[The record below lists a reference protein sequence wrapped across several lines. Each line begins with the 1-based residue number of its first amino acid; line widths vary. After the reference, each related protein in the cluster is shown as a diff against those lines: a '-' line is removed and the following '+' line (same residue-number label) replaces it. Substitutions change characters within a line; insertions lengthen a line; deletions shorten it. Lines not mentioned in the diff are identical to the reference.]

1 MRTTVSEDDEL
12 DLSGLDELEQEYN
25 GEAAVLQA
33 RIDGLEAENA
43 ELIRQIASATV
54 EEAAVLRQTY
64 NNNKNEISRI
74 ETELSAVRRK
84 QAELAQAKEEAA
96 ADNDVPTD
104 ELLPYSGYH
113 AGLQGRLRADME
125 RRRLVVG
132 LYLPA

>member
-104 ELLPYSGYH
+104 DYYRIPAIMQDCKAAYDLTWKGEGWWSG
-113 AGLQGRLRADME
+113 
-125 RRRLVVG
+125 
-132 LYLPA
+132 

>member
-54 EEAAVLRQTY
+54 EEAAVLLIHRAREPERDAIGFELIAV
-64 NNNKNEISRI
+64 KSREVHGI
-74 ETELSAVRRK
+74 TGAGGRITAGGR
-84 QAELAQAKEEAA
+84 
-96 ADNDVPTD
+96 PTHR
-104 ELLPYSGYH
+104 SRWHG
-113 AGLQGRLRADME
+113 GG
-125 RRRLVVG
+125 
-132 LYLPA
+132 